1 MLDMGVSWS
10 SPIQRPRA
18 ICLSNGQVGVTEGR
32 DTQSGFPQSSNTSLM
47 RHEIHISSPL
57 TLAGEMQKME
67 ALRAGTPQ
75 TSSLLANEH
84 LLSV

>member
-1 MLDMGVSWS
+1 VLDMGVSWS
-10 SPIQRPRA
+10 SPIQRPS

-47 RHEIHISSPL
+47 RHGIHISSPL